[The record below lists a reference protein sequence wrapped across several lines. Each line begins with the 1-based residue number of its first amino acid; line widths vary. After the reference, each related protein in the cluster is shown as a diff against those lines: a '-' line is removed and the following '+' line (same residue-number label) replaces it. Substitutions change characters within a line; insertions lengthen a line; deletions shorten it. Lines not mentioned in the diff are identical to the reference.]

1 LPSGAE
7 EIFSRP
13 AASMAHF
20 YENARTNTGKMP
32 ALPAF
37 SCFVV
42 ALFAMGVGIRD
53 ALTKTGIAR
62 RKL

>member
-1 LPSGAE
+1 
-7 EIFSRP
+7 
-13 AASMAHF
+13 MAHF